1 MMKIHQTHIRLKEIL
16 EGHNLRQSVCQSIQF
31 KLKCNIHTN
40 INEYGAKGKETKLYE
55 SH

>member
-1 MMKIHQTHIRLKEIL
+1 MKIHQTHIRLKEIL
-16 EGHNLRQSVCQSIQF
+16 EGHSLRQSVCQSIQF
-31 KLKCNIHTN
+31 NLKCDIHTN